1 MNAGQIKALHHSFR
15 ETVTFARIHHLTG
28 PGDASA
34 FLEHATINNEP
45 GLFVGQLL
53 SLVRMAYQAP
63 GNIPFAD
70 WLEEVREASVD
81 SEDRAL
87 EIAQFEA
94 MLPTDKNEE
103 EQ

>member
-15 ETVTFARIHHLTG
+15 ETVTFARIEHLTG
-28 PGDASA
+28 PKDAAA
-34 FLEHATINNEP
+34 FLERTAVNNDA

-53 SLVRMAYQAP
+53 QLIRMAYKAP
-63 GNIPFAD
+63 GNVPFAD